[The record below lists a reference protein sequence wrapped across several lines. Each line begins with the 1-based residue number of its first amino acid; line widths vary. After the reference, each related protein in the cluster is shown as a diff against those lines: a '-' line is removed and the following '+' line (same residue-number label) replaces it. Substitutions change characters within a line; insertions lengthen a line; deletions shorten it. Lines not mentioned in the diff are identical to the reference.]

1 MGFKDFVKS
10 TIKSGL
16 SKYGKHIFN
25 AANVATMGRVGKLY
39 DATTGFLNRTG
50 GFIGKVAGQAGR
62 KFLSQKVRDKLSTA
76 ANDVIDVLPNS
87 RLKGALIKI
96 NKAAQN
102 KTYNK
107 PAIDSESDFNE
118 AMKNRNEKFY
128 GVGKNKINKRRKT
141 RNRNA
146 GYQ

>member
-16 SKYGKHIFN
+16 SKYGKHIFI
-25 AANVATMGRVGKLY
+25 AANFATMGRVVRLY
-39 DATTGFLNRTG
+39 DATTGFLNKTG
-50 GFIGKVAGQAGR
+50 GLIGKVAGQAGR

-96 NKAAQN
+96 NNAAQN
-102 KTYNK
+102 KAYDK
-107 PAIDSESDFNE
+107 PAIDYSIGRKKE
-118 AMKNRNEKFY
+118 MKNNKYRKA
-128 GVGKNKINKRRKT
+128 VGYE
-141 RNRNA
+141 
-146 GYQ
+146 G